1 MTPGAGDS
9 LVAVTMPAGNG
20 AAPIAT
26 ERNLAPEASARVGN
40 PAANGVPRVSVVV
53 PSYNNALYI
62 EATIHSILSQTYT
75 DFELIVSDH
84 SSTDDTWDRLQGL
97 ASDPRIRLMR
107 VPRGGGAPANWAA
120 VTAQARGEFIKLVC
134 GDDILYPTSL
144 AEQVAAFDQ
153 HPEAVLVASQ
163 RDIVDETGVPVVRG
177 RGVQHL
183 HGLVDGRQAVR
194 RSVRAGTNVF
204 GEPACVLMRR
214 QVLIDSGGW
223 DSRSPFLLD
232 QATCSR
238 VLMHGPMVAVRRP
251 LAGFRIS
258 AAQWSVALSRE
269 QSEHARAFHRRISDE
284 YEGLLSRSDVR
295 IGDARATLMAFKR
308 RATYIWLRRRMGR

>member
-1 MTPGAGDS
+1 MTAGGEGLLDTAAMDRTGPGQQNDIAR
-9 LVAVTMPAGNG
+9 AMTEPAG
-20 AAPIAT
+20 
-26 ERNLAPEASARVGN
+26 LSL
-40 PAANGVPRVSVVV
+40 PRVSVVV
-53 PSYNNALYI
+53 PAYNNASHI
-62 EATIHSILSQTYT
+62 EATLHSILSQTYT

-84 SSTDDTWDRLQGL
+84 TSTDGTWERLQTFS
-97 ASDPRIRLMR
+97 SDPRVSFMRLR
-107 VPRGGGAPANWAA
+107 PGGGAPANWDA
-120 VTAQARGEFIKLVC
+120 VTAQARGELIKLVC

-153 HPEAVLVASQ
+153 HPSAVLVASQ

-183 HGLVDGRQAVR
+183 DGLVDGRQAVR

-214 QVLIDSGGW
+214 QVLVDSGGW
-223 DSRSPFLLD
+223 DARSPFLLD

-238 VLMHGPMVAVRRP
+238 VLMHGPMVALRRP

-258 AAQWSVALSRE
+258 ASQWSVSLSRE

-284 YEGLLSRSDVR
+284 YEGLLTRADVR
-295 IGDARATLMAFKR
+295 IGDARATLMALKR
-308 RATYIWLRRRMGR
+308 RAAYIWLRRRMGR

>member
-1 MTPGAGDS
+1 LTASGE
-9 LVAVTMPAGNG
+9 
-20 AAPIAT
+20 APISK
-26 ERNLAPEASARVGN
+26 RSL
-40 PAANGVPRVSVVV
+40 PRVSVVV
-53 PSYNNALYI
+53 PSYNNALHI
-62 EATIHSILSQTYT
+62 EATMHSILSQTYT

-84 SSTDDTWDRLQGL
+84 SSTDGTWERLQAF
-97 ASDPRIRLMR
+97 ASDSRIRLMQL
-107 VPRGGGAPANWAA
+107 PRGGGAPANWDA
-120 VTAQARGEFIKLVC
+120 VTAQARGELIKLVC

-153 HPEAVLVASQ
+153 HPAAVLVASQ
-163 RDIVDETGVPVVRG
+163 RDILDETGVPVVRG

-194 RSVRAGTNVF
+194 RGVRAGTNVF

-214 QVLIDSGGW
+214 QVLVDSGGW
-223 DSRSPFLLD
+223 DARSPFLLD

-238 VLMHGPMVAVRRP
+238 VLMHGPMVAIRRP

-258 AAQWSVALSRE
+258 ASQWSVSLSRE
-269 QSEHARAFHRRISDE
+269 QAEHARSFHRRIADE
-284 YEGLLSRSDVR
+284 YQGLLTRSDVR
-295 IGDARATLMAFKR
+295 IGDARATLMALKR

>member
-1 MTPGAGDS
+1 MTPGTDDA
-9 LVAVTMPAGNG
+9 LVELAKPGRRTEPLLGLD
-20 AAPIAT
+20 AT
-26 ERNLAPEASARVGN
+26 GTAIESVGG
-40 PAANGVPRVSVVV
+40 GVPRVSVVV
-53 PSYNNALYI
+53 PSYNNARHI
-62 EATIHSILSQTYT
+62 EAAIHSVLSQTYT

-84 SSTDDTWDRLQGL
+84 SSTDGTWERLQAI

-107 VPRGGGAPANWAA
+107 IPLGGGAPANWNA

-153 HPEAVLVASQ
+153 HPAAVLVASQ

-214 QVLIDSGGW
+214 QVLLDSGGW
-223 DSRSPFLLD
+223 DDRSPFLLD

-238 VLMHGPMVAVRRP
+238 VLMQGPMVAVRRP

-258 AAQWSVALSRE
+258 STQWSVALSRE

-284 YEGLLSRSDVR
+284 YHGLLSKSDIR
-295 IGDARATLMAFKR
+295 IGDARATLMALKR

>member
-1 MTPGAGDS
+1 MTTGGEVLLDDASPEGTEPGEETDIAPMTTG
-9 LVAVTMPAGNG
+9 PASV
-20 AAPIAT
+20 
-26 ERNLAPEASARVGN
+26 RL
-40 PAANGVPRVSVVV
+40 PRVSVVV
-53 PSYNNALYI
+53 PTFNNALYI
-62 EATIHSILSQTYT
+62 DSTIHSILSQTYT

-84 SSTDDTWDRLQGL
+84 SSTDGTWERLQAV
-97 ASDPRIRLMR
+97 ASDLRIKLMR
-107 VPRGGGAPANWAA
+107 LPRGGGALANWDA
-120 VTAQARGEFIKLVC
+120 VTQRARGEFVKLVC

-153 HPEAVLVASQ
+153 HPDAVLVASQ
-163 RDIVDETGVPVVRG
+163 RDIVDETGVAVVRG

-214 QVLIDSGGW
+214 QVLLDSGGW

-232 QATCSR
+232 QATYSR
-238 VLMHGPMVAVRRP
+238 VLMHGPMVALRRP

-258 AAQWSVALSRE
+258 ASQWSVSLSRE
-269 QSEHARAFHRRISDE
+269 QSEHARAFHRRISYE
-284 YEGLLSRSDVR
+284 YQGLLTRSDVQ
-295 IGDARATLMAFKR
+295 IGDARATLMEFKR
-308 RATYIWLRRRMGR
+308 RAAYFWLRQRMGR